1 MAWEKSIFI
10 GCSHGDLVDPK
21 AVKVVK
27 NFIDEWKPKH
37 RVHLGDLFDF
47 RSLRRGA
54 SPEERAEKM
63 LPDYQAGIQLLE
75 WYRPQI
81 LTLGN
86 HDYRIWRAAK
96 ETSNMAL
103 AEMLEGLCQRAE
115 DDFRRLKIKWTPYGV
130 GNYAQLPMGGV
141 KLLHGYMST
150 ISPAKSHYERY
161 GDCILAHVHKPDYH
175 EARHIDGGK
184 AYTVGTLADISK
196 MTYADSYTAKL
207 GWRQSFLY
215 GLHNTKT
222 GKWHAWS
229 AVNDGGE
236 WISPH
241 GIL

>member
-1 MAWEKSIFI
+1 MFI
-10 GCSHGDLVDPK
+10 GCSHGMLVCPK
-21 AVKVVK
+21 AVKVAQR
-27 NFIDEWKPKH
+27 FMADWKPKH
-37 RVHLGDLFDF
+37 RVHLGDAFDF
-47 RSLRRGA
+47 AALRRGA

-63 LPDYQAGIQLLE
+63 KYDYQCGIQLLE
-75 WYRPQI
+75 WYKPQI

-86 HDYRIWRAAK
+86 HDYRIWRAAH
-96 ETSNMAL
+96 ETSNAVQ
-103 AEMLEGLCQRAE
+103 AELLESFCMEVE
-115 DDFRRLKIKWTPYGV
+115 DTFRKMGIKWTEYGV
-130 GNYAQLPMGGV
+130 ANYAQLPMGGV

-150 ISPAKSHYERY
+150 MNPAKSHYERY

-184 AYTVGTLADISK
+184 AYTVGTLADISR

-222 GKWHAWS
+222 GKWHAWQ
-229 AVNDGGE
+229 AVNDNGD